1 MEAAR
6 RMTPRHRFLAAA
18 ILAALLSAAVASAAA
33 APTRE
38 EYVERLE
45 TICKPDNEATQRV
58 MKGARSDI
66 KAERLALAAAKFAK
80 ATRIFSGSVRGM
92 EAVPRPPTDRT
103 KLRRWFGYL
112 DDQVGYLKGV
122 TTQLRAG
129 RAIKA
134 QRQIARFIH
143 AGNLANGVVLPFGFE
158 ACTFKFSRY
167 G

>member
-1 MEAAR
+1 
-6 RMTPRHRFLAAA
+6 MTPRHRHLAAA
-18 ILAALLSAAVASAAA
+18 LLAALLLAGTALAA
-33 APTRE
+33 APTRA

-45 TICKPDNEATQRV
+45 AICKPDNEATQRV
-58 MKGARSDI
+58 MKGARADI
-66 KAERLALAAAKFAK
+66 KAERLTVAAAKFAK

-92 EAVPRPPTDRT
+92 EAVTQPPADRT

-112 DDQVGYLKGV
+112 NDQVGYLKGV

>member
-1 MEAAR
+1 
-6 RMTPRHRFLAAA
+6 MTSRHRLIAAA
-18 ILAALLSAAVASAAA
+18 LFAALLLATTASAAA

-45 TICKPDNEATQRV
+45 AICKPDNEATQRA
-58 MKGARSDI
+58 MKGARADI
-66 KAERLALAAAKFAK
+66 KAERLAVAAGKFAK
-80 ATRIFSGSVRGM
+80 ATWIFSGSVRGM
-92 EAVPRPPTDRT
+92 EAVPQPPADRT

-112 DDQVGYLKGV
+112 TDQEGYLKGV

-129 RAIKA
+129 RTIKA

>member
-1 MEAAR
+1 
-6 RMTPRHRFLAAA
+6 MTPRLRQTAAA
-18 ILAALLSAAVASAAA
+18 LLAALLLAGSALAAE
-33 APTRE
+33 APDRE

-45 TICKPDNEATQRV
+45 AICKPDNEATQRA
-58 MKGARSDI
+58 MRGARADI

-92 EAVPRPPTDRT
+92 EAVPRPPADRT

-112 DDQVGYLKGV
+112 DDQIGYLKGV
-122 TTQLRAG
+122 TTHLRAG

-143 AGNLANGVVLPFGFE
+143 AGNLANGVVLPFGFD